1 MPGQWRFCGPGGR
14 AARCR
19 LAPCPCPAIIRLSQE
34 RKSQG
39 KGKGTGRGKGW
50 EWALAVCS
58 RSSRSIQFK
67 DSTILMPQDWLLLS
81 RIVSRDAEALADL
94 YDVHSGA
101 VYSLALRILRNQKSA
116 EIVVQHTSVSVW
128 EKAERYDPKVA
139 SVSTWLFAIARNLS
153 IDEWR
158 RESRPRE
165 VSLTEELPEAVDSS
179 ETEESPVEGDSRS
192 ATGDRPAGAVGD
204 SGRTKA
210 SDLPC
215 LL

>member
-1 MPGQWRFCGPGGR
+1 
-14 AARCR
+14 
-19 LAPCPCPAIIRLSQE
+19 
-34 RKSQG
+34 
-39 KGKGTGRGKGW
+39 
-50 EWALAVCS
+50 
-58 RSSRSIQFK
+58 
-67 DSTILMPQDWLLLS
+67 MPQDWLLLS

-179 ETEESPVEGDSRS
+179 EQKNPLSKAIQGQRREIVLQALSEIPEEQKQAIYLAYYDGLSHRQIAETLAQPLGTVKTRIQLGLDKLRRRLTPVFRND
-192 ATGDRPAGAVGD
+192 
-204 SGRTKA
+204 
-210 SDLPC
+210 
-215 LL
+215 